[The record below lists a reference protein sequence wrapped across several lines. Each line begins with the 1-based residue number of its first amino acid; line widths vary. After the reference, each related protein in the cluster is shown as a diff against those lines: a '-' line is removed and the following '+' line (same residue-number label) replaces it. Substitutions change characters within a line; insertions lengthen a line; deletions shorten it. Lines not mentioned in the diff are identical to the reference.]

1 MREKQQIAYKGIQ
14 IRLTIDLSGETLQAR
29 REWQDTLK
37 AMKRKKNQQP
47 RLLYPVRITFK
58 TDGEIKTFQTSK
70 S

>member
-1 MREKQQIAYKGIQ
+1 MFSRNSAGQK
-14 IRLTIDLSGETLQAR
+14 
-29 REWQDTLK
+29 EWQDVLK
-37 AMKRKKNQQP
+37 ELKGKNLQP